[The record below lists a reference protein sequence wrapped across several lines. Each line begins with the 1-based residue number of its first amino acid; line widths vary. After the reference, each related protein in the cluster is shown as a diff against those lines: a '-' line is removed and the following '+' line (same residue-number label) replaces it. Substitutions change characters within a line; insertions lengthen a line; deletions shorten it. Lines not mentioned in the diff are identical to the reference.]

1 MFGSRNSIEARIA
14 RAKKRY
20 DAGKRPFTE
29 NMPRRWARKLM
40 SSALSPV
47 VSGLITGTLLG
58 QGLIHQSALLV
69 VLAVGLAV
77 VTYTG
82 LWAKLRYDLHPLE
95 VRLAQAVDRLALLQG
110 KIVNEVLHDLPQ

>member
-29 NMPRRWARKLM
+29 NVPRRWARKLM

-58 QGLIHQSALLV
+58 LGIIHQSALLV

-82 LWAKLRYDLHPLE
+82 LWAKLRHDLHPLE
-95 VRLAQAVDRLALLQG
+95 VCLAQAVDQLALLQG
-110 KIVNEVLHDLPQ
+110 KSVNEVLHDLPQ